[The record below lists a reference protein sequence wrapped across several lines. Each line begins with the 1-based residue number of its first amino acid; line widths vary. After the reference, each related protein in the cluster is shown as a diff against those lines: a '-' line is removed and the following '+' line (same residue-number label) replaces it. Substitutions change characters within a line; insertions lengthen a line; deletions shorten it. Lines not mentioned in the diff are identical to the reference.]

1 MRKLILLAILA
12 ISAMMLL
19 SCAPEPGTTSSPDV
33 GNHSKYNIERYQ
45 YGENNND
52 YVLIVERK
60 DSLPV
65 TNVTWNVPNGKTSHN
80 VSAVIDENERP
91 TKIMNKEMYV
101 YEKKDIIMENDSIVI
116 IRK

>member
-1 MRKLILLAILA
+1 MRRLILLAILA
-12 ISAMMLL
+12 ICAMMLL
-19 SCAPEPGTTSSPDV
+19 SCETPGVTSNPDM
-33 GNHSKYNIERYQ
+33 GNHSKYKIKKYQ
-45 YGENNND
+45 YDSGSND

-65 TNVTWNVPNGKTSHN
+65 TNVTWEVQSGKTSHN

-91 TKIMNKEMYV
+91 TKIMNKEMFV

>member
-1 MRKLILLAILA
+1 M
-12 ISAMMLL
+12 
-19 SCAPEPGTTSSPDV
+19 
-33 GNHSKYNIERYQ
+33 
-45 YGENNND
+45 
-52 YVLIVERK
+52 IVERK

-65 TNVTWNVPNGKTSHN
+65 TNVTWSVQSGKTTSN

-91 TKIMNKEMYV
+91 TKITNKEMFV

>member
-1 MRKLILLAILA
+1 MRRLILLAILA
-12 ISAMMLL
+12 ICAMMLL
-19 SCAPEPGTTSSPDV
+19 SCTTDPGTISKPDI
-33 GNHSKYNIERYQ
+33 GGHPKYNITEYQ
-45 YGENNND
+45 YGESSND

-65 TNVTWNVPNGKTSHN
+65 TNVTWNVPSGKTSYN
-80 VSAVIDENERP
+80 VSAVIDDNERP